1 VRTIHALPIVLI
13 LALTACHPGGSGD
26 PGAAREGLDRNLEP
40 REVRL
45 VSPELRE
52 ENPAVSLV
60 GEVRAFDAVTVSSE
74 VAGRVEKVLV
84 EVGDRVEAGQALVEV
99 DREVFGIRQQQA
111 EASLAAARAEL
122 ELAERDLER
131 KQDLLSDKTIP
142 QASFDQAKAGHDLA
156 VANIAAAEAA
166 VGLARLD
173 FANSI
178 VRAPAAGAITA
189 RTAVRGQWADVGQGM
204 LRLALGAKVKVVARV
219 PSHWVPYL
227 QGLDGFD
234 FSVRSGEPTRRARL
248 YSIDPVVNE
257 ASRSFEVVGTAPA
270 NGLRP
275 GLFANITI
283 TSPETRRTLWL
294 PVSAIMTSDTP
305 RVMLAADGVVELRR
319 VQTDRRDDGMVE
331 VVSGLA
337 DGEEVILDVSGLT
350 RGLPVKVVG

>member
-26 PGAAREGLDRNLEP
+26 PGAAREDLDRNLEP

-45 VSPELRE
+45 VTAEARE
-52 ENPAVSLV
+52 EKPAVSLV
-60 GEVRAFDAVTVSSE
+60 GEIRAFDAVTVSSE

-84 EVGDRVEAGQALVEV
+84 EVGDRVESGQALVEV
-99 DREVFGIRQQQA
+99 DREVFHLRQLQA
-111 EASLAAARAEL
+111 EASLSAARAEL

-131 KQDLLSDKTIP
+131 KLDLLSDKTIP

-156 VANIAAAEAA
+156 VANVAAAEAA
-166 VGLARLD
+166 VGLARRD
-173 FANSI
+173 FASSI

-189 RTAVRGQWADVGQGM
+189 RTVVGGQWADVGQGM
-204 LRLALGAKVKVVARV
+204 LRIALGAKVKVVARV

-227 QGLDGFD
+227 QGLD
-234 FSVRSGEPTRRARL
+234 FSIRPGEPTRRARL

-270 NGLRP
+270 DGLRP
-275 GLFANITI
+275 GLFANITL
-283 TSPETRRTLWL
+283 TSPETRMSLWL
-294 PVSAIMTSDTP
+294 PVSAVMTSDTP
-305 RVMLAADGVVELRR
+305 RVMLAADGVIELRR

-331 VVSGLA
+331 VVSGL
-337 DGEEVILDVSGLT
+337 DEGEEVILDVSGLT